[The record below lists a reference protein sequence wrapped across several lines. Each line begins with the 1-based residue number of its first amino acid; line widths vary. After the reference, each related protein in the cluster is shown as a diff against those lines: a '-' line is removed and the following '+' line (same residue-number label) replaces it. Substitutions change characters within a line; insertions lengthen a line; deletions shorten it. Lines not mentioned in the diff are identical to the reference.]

1 VRISFT
7 PFAHAFVGLVALSSV
22 AFAQDTKANPD
33 EGSTGFGPRAGVQ
46 AQPGE
51 QAAPE
56 APQTET
62 IATRGAWSVQ
72 CTEVPGGKGA
82 KTCGMIQNTKSDKN
96 ENVAISIVVSR
107 VKRDGK
113 AATFMRILA
122 PIGVYL
128 PTGIPVEIDGA
139 ALPNRMQ
146 FSRCLPRI
154 CEAFGEA
161 SPESLAKFKKG
172 TAAVFYLYD
181 RPGNSFPM
189 KVSLEGFGAGLADL
203 DKL

>member
-1 VRISFT
+1 VRISLT
-7 PFAHAFVGLVALSSV
+7 PFALALVACVALSPVS
-22 AFAQDTKANPD
+22 FAQDTKTNPEED
-33 EGSTGFGPRAGVQ
+33 GSTTFGPRAG
-46 AQPGE
+46 AQP
-51 QAAPE
+51 QTAAPE
-56 APQTET
+56 APKTET

-72 CTEVPGGKGA
+72 CTEAPGGQGA
-82 KTCGMIQNTKSDKN
+82 KTCGMIQNVKSEKN

-113 AATFMRILA
+113 ASTFMRILA

-161 SPESLAKFKKG
+161 SPESLAKLKKG
-172 TAAVFYLYD
+172 TGAIFYLYD
-181 RPGNSFPM
+181 RPGSSFPM